1 MRLTRATQPIGIAA
15 MDAKR
20 AIRGERKTNSVT
32 VTSTADTPERGLPR
46 GGNDVGYPRRI
57 RASDLSVRAMV
68 ENV

>member
-32 VTSTADTPERGLPR
+32 VTSTADTP
-46 GGNDVGYPRRI
+46 DVGYPAAAMTSTI
-57 RASDLSVRAMV
+57 LEESEPLSVRAMLV
-68 ENV
+68 NV

>member
-32 VTSTADTPERGLPR
+32 VTSTADYPERGLS
-46 GGNDVGYPRRI
+46 
-57 RASDLSVRAMV
+57 RAAMTSAMLEESEPLSVRAMV
-68 ENV
+68 VNV